1 MIGDSFPPPAGGGT
15 REVVVQVQGDGS
27 SSVRPSPASFPPP
40 SGWGRLWR
48 GRRPGPSWLPEQLPS
63 GSGIVPASGWG
74 RYTRSRR
81 PGPRW
86 RPWRLPQQ
94 LSECSVVPASAGP
107 RGGGTRGV
115 VVRVR
120 DDVRGGF
127 CLSVAAFPPSVEG
140 GTLGGVGDRAQ
151 ATTRVGPAP
160 WLFLATPGI
169 GTCVAEC
176 FAANPVHSVKLLQ
189 GLPG

>member
-1 MIGDSFPPPAGGGT
+1 MIGDSFPPPDGGGT
-15 REVVVQVQGDGS
+15 REVVVQVQVMAAS
-27 SSVRPSPASFPPP
+27 ASVRVQRRSRLPPAGGGSGEVVVQVQAGSRSSFRPGPASFPPP
-40 SGWGRLWR
+40 VGGGTREVVVQVRDGVR
-48 GRRPGPSWLPEQLPS
+48 GVFRSSCPSAASFLP
-63 GSGIVPASGWG
+63 
-74 RYTRSRR
+74 
-81 PGPRW
+81 
-86 RPWRLPQQ
+86 
-94 LSECSVVPASAGP
+94 P

>member
-1 MIGDSFPPPAGGGT
+1 MCRCTGWREGEREGVWKGGIVRGVGGEVRRGGVVGAPFSPPAGGGTGEVVVRVQAGSRSSFRPGPASFPPPVGGGT
-15 REVVVQVQGDGS
+15 REVVVQVRDGVRGVFRS
-27 SSVRPSPASFPPP
+27 SCPSAASFPP
-40 SGWGRLWR
+40 
-48 GRRPGPSWLPEQLPS
+48 
-63 GSGIVPASGWG
+63 
-74 RYTRSRR
+74 
-81 PGPRW
+81 
-86 RPWRLPQQ
+86 
-94 LSECSVVPASAGP
+94 P